1 MEVLLGAQPSQT
13 AEVEGFVTRIRKE
26 YADLTP
32 DQIKCIDPCSGSG
45 HICAYMFDVLMQI
58 YVAYGYSNR
67 DAVTSIVE
75 NNIFGLDI
83 DERAAQLA
91 YFSVMMKARQYDR
104 RFFGRGKQ
112 PHVYVIEES
121 NGLDPFAVDYFCR
134 DDNQLK
140 SAMDTLI
147 EEMKDAKDYGSLI
160 RVSNVDFASLYARF
174 DAIAADVS
182 IYREYVLN
190 QLKRFVECAELLSKK
205 YSIVVTNPPC
215 PSILSLYRSKAV
227 VS

>member
-1 MEVLLGAQPSQT
+1 M
-13 AEVEGFVTRIRKE
+13 
-26 YADLTP
+26 
-32 DQIKCIDPCSGSG
+32 
-45 HICAYMFDVLMQI
+45 
-58 YVAYGYSNR
+58 
-67 DAVTSIVE
+67 TSIVE

-147 EEMKDAKDYGSLI
+147 EEMRDAKDYGSLI
-160 RVSNVDFASLYARF
+160 SVSNVDFASLYARF
-174 DAIAADVS
+174 DEIAEDVS